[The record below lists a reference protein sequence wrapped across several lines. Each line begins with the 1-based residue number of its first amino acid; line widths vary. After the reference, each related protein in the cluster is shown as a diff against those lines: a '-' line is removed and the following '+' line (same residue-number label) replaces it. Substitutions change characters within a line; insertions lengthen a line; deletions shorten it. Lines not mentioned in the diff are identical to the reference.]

1 MSSSSAGGD
10 RPGRVDA
17 GRYLERRSAIV
28 KQIQAI
34 GRPVRVVLVDDND
47 FDARRIETSLRIL
60 LGSSL
65 LVQLTRTSEGLVRLI
80 KRGFDPDAV
89 VIDDRLPPAGTAET
103 TLAAVRA
110 AGFAGPVIVISGQF
124 SQGRQQALQR
134 LAVAGVFDKDDVDA
148 LGLAELFL
156 PPSSRPPES

>member
-34 GRPVRVVLVDDND
+34 GRPIRVVLVDDDD

-60 LGSSL
+60 LGSSAI
-65 LVQLTRTSEGLVRLI
+65 VQLARTSEGLVRLI
-80 KRGFDPDAV
+80 RRGFDPDAV

-103 TLAAVRA
+103 TLADLRA
-110 AGFAGPVIVISGQF
+110 AGFLGPVIVISGQF

-134 LAVAGVFDKDDVDA
+134 LNVAGVFDKDDVDA

-156 PPSSRPPES
+156 SPSGGSAS